1 METLRSGHTGERDG
15 RVALWQSSSMLQTP
29 LADANRSS
37 APAAF
42 AANASESTATKLAR
56 IEAAVYAQVRSGVG
70 VGASGTEPSLG
81 TAANT
86 ADGGSH
92 DGDGTV
98 SFADQYLGDDGCVEL
113 CRVLHP
119 FIARSSASPA
129 TASASSSAAPASAG
143 QLATIT
149 ALDLRGNDIST
160 VGARAIADVMR
171 IATSIRRYADAV
183 L

>member
-1 METLRSGHTGERDG
+1 MAALLRPRYPGERDS
-15 RVALWQSSSMLQTP
+15 RSSLLSSMLQSP
-29 LADANRSS
+29 PVDANRSS
-37 APAAF
+37 APSAF
-42 AANASESTATKLAR
+42 AATTYESTAAKLAR
-56 IEAAVYAQVRSGVG
+56 IEAAVYAQVRSSVG

-81 TAANT
+81 T

-129 TASASSSAAPASAG
+129 TASASSSAASASAG

-183 L
+183 PSAL